1 MWQFWEQETTMVLD
15 LRLQGCYGNSRVR
28 VWSGSGSIE
37 DLYMKF
43 YQEWFNSNF
52 YKDLIFFKKDVLCSR
67 VWIEIPLH
75 FGFLRV
81 VIMEAR
87 VDY

>member
-43 YQEWFNSNF
+43 HQEWFNSNF
-52 YKDLIFFKKDVLCSR
+52 YKDLIFFKRMFYVLG
-67 VWIEIPLH
+67 
-75 FGFLRV
+75 FGLNSFSTLGS
-81 VIMEAR
+81 
-87 VDY
+87 